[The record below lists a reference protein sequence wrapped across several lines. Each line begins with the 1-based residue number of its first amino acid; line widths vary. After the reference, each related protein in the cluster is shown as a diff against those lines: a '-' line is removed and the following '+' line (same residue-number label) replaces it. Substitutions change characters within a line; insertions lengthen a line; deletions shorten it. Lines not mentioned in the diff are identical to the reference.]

1 MHRRVRQ
8 RISVRIMS
16 ACYMMKVATTNK
28 TDNREAVMRQF
39 PSNIIEELM
48 HEIENKVST
57 REQVAIVDRLLFN
70 TLNYVF
76 EKLH

>member
-1 MHRRVRQ
+1 
-8 RISVRIMS
+8 
-16 ACYMMKVATTNK
+16 
-28 TDNREAVMRQF
+28 MRQF